1 MFLVHNL
8 QCYLQLDVLE
18 SEYSI
23 FQAAL
28 DKTEDFDQVIHE
40 HSIFLKNIT
49 TQAFL
54 FPTKVR
60 FLLWLKQKIN
70 FTKTSFIWHS
80 FIWRSGLSAM
90 VTRKNNVLI

>member
-60 FLLWLKQKIN
+60 FHIVIKTEN
-70 FTKTSFIWHS
+70 DYTKTSFIRYS
-80 FIWRSGLSAM
+80 SIRNSGLSPM
-90 VTRKNNVLI
+90 VTKKNNA

>member
-54 FPTKVR
+54 FPSKVC
-60 FLLWLKQKIN
+60 FHVVIETDN
-70 FTKTSFIWHS
+70 
-80 FIWRSGLSAM
+80 
-90 VTRKNNVLI
+90 

>member
-1 MFLVHNL
+1 MPYCRCKSVNLTWCRWPQEVWTLRNCLMFLVHNL

-60 FLLWLKQKIN
+60 FHVVIETEN
-70 FTKTSFIWHS
+70 
-80 FIWRSGLSAM
+80 
-90 VTRKNNVLI
+90 